1 MRKKIFLLFSL
12 FLSASVWA
20 DERVIDVRGGTTPET
35 GNTEVSI
42 HSDSIVVKPAVGVS
56 AITVTVTDVT
66 GEVLS
71 EQVLPA
77 QSNATVNVTTPP
89 PSEGYT
95 LELRDDT
102 GLIYCES
109 EL

>member
-1 MRKKIFLLFSL
+1 MKRICFILLCVISIV
-12 FLSASVWA
+12 SVYA
-20 DERVIDVRGGTTPET
+20 DNHTVVVRGNGPTLS
-35 GNTEVSI
+35 GNTEVSVTQ
-42 HSDSIVVKPAVGVS
+42 DSIVVKPAVGVS

-102 GLIYCES
+102 GLIYLE
-109 EL
+109 EQ

>member
-1 MRKKIFLLFSL
+1 MKRKLLIVSVL
-12 FLSASVWA
+12 LSILVVQARDYSI
-20 DERVIDVRGGTTPET
+20 VIKSSGTTVK
-35 GNTEVSI
+35 GNTEVSLAP
-42 HSDSIVVKPAVGVS
+42 DSIVVKPATNIA

-89 PSEGYT
+89 SSEGYT

-102 GLIYCES
+102 GLIYLE
-109 EL
+109 EQ

>member
-1 MRKKIFLLFSL
+1 M
-12 FLSASVWA
+12 
-20 DERVIDVRGGTTPET
+20 
-35 GNTEVSI
+35 
-42 HSDSIVVKPAVGVS
+42 S

-102 GLIYCES
+102 GLIYS
-109 EL
+109 EEQ